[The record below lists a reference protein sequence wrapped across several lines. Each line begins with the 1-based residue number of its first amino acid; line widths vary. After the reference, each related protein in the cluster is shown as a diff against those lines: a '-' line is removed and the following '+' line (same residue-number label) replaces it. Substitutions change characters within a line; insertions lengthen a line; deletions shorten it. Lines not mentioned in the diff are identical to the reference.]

1 MSSEVP
7 AGHSLKQRMLY
18 LEESIAECIMK
29 VIYDIK
35 MTFSYLAVLESM

>member
-7 AGHSLKQRMLY
+7 AGHGLKQRMLY
-18 LEESIAECIMK
+18 LEESIVECIIK

-35 MTFSYLAVLESM
+35 KDFQLLSGA